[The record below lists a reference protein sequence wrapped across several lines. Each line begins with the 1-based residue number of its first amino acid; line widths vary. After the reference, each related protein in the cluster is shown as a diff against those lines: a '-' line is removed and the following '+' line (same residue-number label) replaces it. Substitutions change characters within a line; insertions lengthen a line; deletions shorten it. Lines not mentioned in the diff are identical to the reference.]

1 MNCRKC
7 NTLLDYGDLFCGEC
21 GKKVST
27 SDYKLYASPG
37 MKRKSNASKIVFVCV
52 VLVALSGIVY
62 VSATK
67 LNKGSEPGKLTE
79 SISKFV
85 STFTNKKDTQQ
96 QQNEEIGSVG
106 EVDASVDSDTTT
118 ADSDNNVADNE
129 VTDSE
134 VAVSD
139 TDMTVSNTSIDISNK
154 LPIASKEEAMGIYT
168 GALSATIEFSPTY
181 PEEYRSEFEAFNSLS
196 SGSIELKGEENG
208 LSISFVLSGADEAS
222 GDISDLSFDTYIID
236 LQAKTL
242 VATSYEM
249 NETQLDANIFL
260 DDSGR
265 SHIIGSVTAYGENPE
280 DASQWIRVMF
290 TFDCLKE

>member
-7 NTLLDYGDLFCGEC
+7 KNPLDYGDLFCGEC
-21 GKKVST
+21 GKKVSA
-27 SDYKLYASPG
+27 SDYQLYASPS
-37 MKRKSNASKIVFVCV
+37 MKRRSSASKIVLVCV
-52 VLVALSGIVY
+52 VVVALCGVVY
-62 VSATK
+62 LGVK
-67 LNKGSEPGKLTE
+67 QVNQGSESGKLTE
-79 SISKFV
+79 TISKFV
-85 STFTNKKDTQQ
+85 GLITNKKDEQQ
-96 QQNEEIGSVG
+96 QENEVSNSEATANSDAANATDATEVT
-106 EVDASVDSDTTT
+106 EAADATEVTEAVDATASSDANGLVD
-118 ADSDNNVADNE
+118 V
-129 VTDSE
+129 
-134 VAVSD
+134 
-139 TDMTVSNTSIDISNK
+139 SNK
-154 LPIASKEEAMGIYT
+154 LPVASKEEAMGIYT

-222 GDISDLSFDTYIID
+222 GDISDLTFDTYIID

-260 DDSGR
+260 DLGR